1 MTPGFGRYPREGK
14 GYPLQYSGMEN
25 SMDYIVH
32 GLTKSRT
39 QLNNFHFTS
48 LHSCLQVIRVLLSP
62 VHLSHV
68 NLILRPARELT
79 V

>member
-1 MTPGFGRYPREGK
+1 
-14 GYPLQYSGMEN
+14 
-25 SMDYIVH
+25 MDYIVH